1 MMEYWKN
8 GMMISKSVKKSYIL
22 SPLNPLF
29 HYSNIPVSQTWGEA
43 ELISNE

>member
-8 GMMISKSVKKSYIL
+8 GMMISKSVKKSNIL

-29 HYSNIPVSQTWGEA
+29 HYPNIPNVGRSRANLE
-43 ELISNE
+43 